1 MGVIICLAAPT
12 EVLMRKVPAGI
23 VRRLL
28 AAAIASLIWPSAGAT
43 LDTNCSPASVSETLR
58 VVRWNRRTPSF
69 ASSAAMAW
77 LNAERDMPSS
87 VAAARKPRWRA
98 TASTASSST
107 SPDDRIV
114 RIPAPLHA
122 ALYTLSR
129 QRQRP
134 TSRIIH
140 RSSGESAM
148 RLIDKIYIDGRFVT
162 PHGAELFDL
171 HNPAT
176 AQVIGR
182 VRLADE
188 EDAGTAI
195 TAAKRAFPAFS
206 RTSKEERIALLRRM
220 HTAMKAHREEL
231 LEAIVEEY
239 GAPVSRAGFMADHP
253 ANVLLDMARVLEDYR
268 FTRRVGTAEVVMEPL
283 GVAGLIT
290 PWNSDAGFICG
301 KLAAAIP
308 AGCTVVLKPSEMSS
322 IQTQVV
328 TEALHE
334 AGLPAGVF
342 NIVTGR
348 GEVVGTEITS
358 HPDVAKISFTGSTAV
373 GKAILRA
380 GAETMKRITLE
391 LGGKSPTVI
400 LDHAN
405 LAQAIPL
412 ALGAGF
418 MNSGQACIAGTR
430 ILVPRS
436 RLGEVEE
443 LAKAAVGQIKTGDPR
458 DPQTMVGPM
467 VSQKQWDR
475 VQRYIRI
482 GIDEGT
488 LLAGGEG
495 RSDGLDGWFVRP
507 TLFSNVRNDM
517 TIAREEIFGPVLSI
531 IPYADEEEAI
541 AIANDTVYGL
551 QAYVLSGDTDRA
563 RRVADRIVAGRV
575 LINTL
580 AHEPMAPFGGFKQ
593 SRIGREYGDFGIE
606 AFLEPKSLLGLYAA

>member
-1 MGVIICLAAPT
+1 
-12 EVLMRKVPAGI
+12 
-23 VRRLL
+23 
-28 AAAIASLIWPSAGAT
+28 
-43 LDTNCSPASVSETLR
+43 
-58 VVRWNRRTPSF
+58 
-69 ASSAAMAW
+69 
-77 LNAERDMPSS
+77 
-87 VAAARKPRWRA
+87 
-98 TASTASSST
+98 
-107 SPDDRIV
+107 
-114 RIPAPLHA
+114 
-122 ALYTLSR
+122 
-129 QRQRP
+129 
-134 TSRIIH
+134 
-140 RSSGESAM
+140 M
-148 RLIDKIYIDGRFVT
+148 RLIDKIYIDGSFVT
-162 PHGAELFDL
+162 PHGTELFDL

-176 AQVIGR
+176 ARVIGR

-188 EDAGTAI
+188 VDARTAI
-195 TAAKRAFPAFS
+195 AAAKRAFLTFA
-206 RTSKEERIALLRRM
+206 RTSRAERIALLRGM
-220 HTAMKAHREEL
+220 HAAVKARREEL

-253 ANVLLDMARVLEDYR
+253 ADVLLDMAEVLEGYG
-268 FTRRVGTAEVVMEPL
+268 FTRQAGTAEVVMEPL

-290 PWNSDAGFICG
+290 PWNSDAGFICA
-301 KLAAAIP
+301 KLAAAIA
-308 AGCTVVLKPSEMSS
+308 AGCTAVVKPSEMSA
-322 IQTQVV
+322 IQTQAVS
-328 TEALHE
+328 EALHE

-400 LDHAN
+400 LDDAD
-405 LAQAIPL
+405 LEQAIPL

-443 LAKAAVGQIKTGDPR
+443 IAKAAVGGFKTGDPR
-458 DPQTMVGPM
+458 DPDTAIGPM

-482 GIDEGT
+482 GIEEST

-495 RSDGLDGWFVRP
+495 RPNGLDGWFVRP
-507 TLFSNVRNDM
+507 TLFTNVGNHM

-531 IPYADEEEAI
+531 IPYEEEEEAI

-551 QAYVLSGDTDRA
+551 QAFVLSEDIDRA
-563 RRVADRIVAGRV
+563 RRVADQIIAGRV

-593 SRIGREYGDFGIE
+593 SGIGREYGEFGME
-606 AFLEPKSLLGLYAA
+606 AFLEPKSLLGLHTA